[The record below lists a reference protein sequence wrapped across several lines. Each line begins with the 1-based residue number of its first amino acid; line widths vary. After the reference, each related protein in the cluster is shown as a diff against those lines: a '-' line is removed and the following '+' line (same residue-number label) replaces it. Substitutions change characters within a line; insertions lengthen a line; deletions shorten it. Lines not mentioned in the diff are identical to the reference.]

1 MKALII
7 EDEEKSA
14 LKLKKYLEQL
24 DTTISVL
31 DILGSIKESIQFLR
45 ENLELDVIFLDVQ
58 LTDGESFEIFEEVS
72 SKAFIIFVTA
82 YDQHALKA
90 FNLNTVSYLL
100 KPFDQSDV
108 AKAVKKFYSY
118 KEQSPGLVTN
128 DRFLVK
134 KGNRSYTFSVEGIAL
149 FIKDEVLFL
158 VSRSGEKFLVDATLD
173 KLERS
178 LSSTEFFRINRSALV
193 RYDAIESFAS
203 DSSHRYRIKL
213 KQIDHEEL
221 IVSQSRAAAFKK
233 WIQPAKL

>member
-1 MKALII
+1 
-7 EDEEKSA
+7 
-14 LKLKKYLEQL
+14 
-24 DTTISVL
+24 
-31 DILGSIKESIQFLR
+31 
-45 ENLELDVIFLDVQ
+45 
-58 LTDGESFEIFEEVS
+58 
-72 SKAFIIFVTA
+72 
-82 YDQHALKA
+82 
-90 FNLNTVSYLL
+90 NLNTVSYLL

-118 KEQSPGLVTN
+118 KDQSVGPTTH

-134 KGNRSYTFSVEGIAL
+134 KGNRSYTFSVEDIAF
-149 FIKDEVLFL
+149 FIKDDVLFL
-158 VSRSGEKFLVDATLD
+158 VSRSGEKFLIDASLD

-178 LSSTEFFRINRSALV
+178 LSSTDFFRINRSALV

-213 KQIDHEEL
+213 KRIDHEEL

>member
-24 DTTISVL
+24 DPTISVL
-31 DILGSIKESIQFLR
+31 DILGSIKESIQFLW

-58 LTDGESFEIFEEVS
+58 LTDGESFKIFEEVS

-108 AKAVKKFYSY
+108 AKAVKKFY
-118 KEQSPGLVTN
+118 
-128 DRFLVK
+128 
-134 KGNRSYTFSVEGIAL
+134 
-149 FIKDEVLFL
+149 
-158 VSRSGEKFLVDATLD
+158 
-173 KLERS
+173 
-178 LSSTEFFRINRSALV
+178 
-193 RYDAIESFAS
+193 
-203 DSSHRYRIKL
+203 
-213 KQIDHEEL
+213 
-221 IVSQSRAAAFKK
+221 
-233 WIQPAKL
+233 